1 MKHHNQI
8 CLTIAGYKP
17 SSPLTKELHGKAC
30 YICTNFRVEGRYCM
44 SPVKI
49 NFRPDA
55 HTANTYLQLL
65 LVDTYLLRR
74 QAKLEQNPFWS
85 RFFCTWEWWYNFC
98 PSDNFKL
105 FPVLKLKCFFY
116 QATYTNIPSG
126 EKGNYNKDKIVKP
139 STKIKRE
146 REGGGRKI

>member
-8 CLTIAGYKP
+8 CLTIARYKP

-65 LVDTYLLRR
+65 LVDWADYFEGQALNTYLLRR

-85 RFFCTWEWWYNFC
+85 IFFCTWEWWYNFC

-105 FPVLKLKCFFY
+105 FPVLKLSAFFIRPL
-116 QATYTNIPSG
+116 TPTSPLG
-126 EKGNYNKDKIVKP
+126 
-139 STKIKRE
+139 KRE
-146 REGGGRKI
+146 IITKTKLLSQAQK

>member
-1 MKHHNQI
+1 MVGARINVARCGYPRLDHNKI
-8 CLTIAGYKP
+8 TT
-17 SSPLTKELHGKAC
+17 SSAPW
-30 YICTNFRVEGRYCM
+30 
-44 SPVKI
+44 SI

-65 LVDTYLLRR
+65 LVDWADYFEGQALNTDLLRR

-85 RFFCTWEWWYNFC
+85 IFFCTWEWWYNFC

-139 STKIKRE
+139 STKLKRE
-146 REGGGRKI
+146 REKKFM

>member
-74 QAKLEQNPFWS
+74 QAKLEQNPF
-85 RFFCTWEWWYNFC
+85 
-98 PSDNFKL
+98 
-105 FPVLKLKCFFY
+105 
-116 QATYTNIPSG
+116 
-126 EKGNYNKDKIVKP
+126 
-139 STKIKRE
+139 
-146 REGGGRKI
+146 